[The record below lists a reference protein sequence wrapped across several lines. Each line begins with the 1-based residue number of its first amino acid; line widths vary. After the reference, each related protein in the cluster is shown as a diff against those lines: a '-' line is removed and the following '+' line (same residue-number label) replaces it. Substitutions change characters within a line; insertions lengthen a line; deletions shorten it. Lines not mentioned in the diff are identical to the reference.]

1 MSVEGDYTYLRINF
15 YCPGSALGRNEGNIF
30 PNPEATFV
38 KEMWVPG
45 KQTSPTCAS
54 GAMTSHVHSL
64 LHPFTRTHCKAFLGG
79 ICLGLHCWLCNVL
92 SMDPN
97 LYFSYGYFIS
107 HYTFCNWILRQ
118 KKKKKHVW
126 ANCGNTQH
134 SLKFTFKRLRQKVYK
149 FNASWSTKLIPGNPE
164 L

>member
-1 MSVEGDYTYLRINF
+1 MAILYHTTHFAIES
-15 YCPGSALGRNEGNIF
+15 S
-30 PNPEATFV
+30 
-38 KEMWVPG
+38 G
-45 KQTSPTCAS
+45 K
-54 GAMTSHVHSL
+54 
-64 LHPFTRTHCKAFLGG
+64 
-79 ICLGLHCWLCNVL
+79 
-92 SMDPN
+92 
-97 LYFSYGYFIS
+97 
-107 HYTFCNWILRQ
+107 